1 MKRIISLAGM
11 AAFGT
16 LGLLANEQPT
26 STANAAY
33 SPSHVQAHL
42 RLNIREDADT
52 VHFIR
57 DTNDPKIITK
67 TYVLKN
73 ADPYSLR
80 PYIREMVQALRVDY
94 NNPAGRSNPAY
105 YNTYNKDNL
114 AGTEKMFVPT
124 GVECIRFSDGTGVI
138 MVAAEDYRFQD
149 STNGMGIDSLINKL
163 DAPNLMNSSGQPKYI
178 YFPANRSAKELQ
190 TMIKLVGANVS
201 NDTVELIG
209 GKDKIEVDE
218 DLNCLFMNTAL
229 YSRKNIEEM
238 LRIYDVALPEIRIS
252 CTVYELGSEN
262 DGMLG
267 LDFQS
272 WKNNDG
278 VKFFSTGANLSRN
291 YNLNNISIPIDPSGT
306 INTHYF
312 NFEPKW
318 NTRFLDFL
326 VSKGKAKV
334 FSTAD
339 IAVRNGATGNVLRKS
354 GTLYAASTKIPA
366 TDKSGNIVEVKTA
379 NDKFKFQM
387 NVTPSI
393 TEKAATVQMNV
404 STVSLIGFDSSG
416 TIRTSAW
423 ESNQKVMLGTGR
435 NRLYLG
441 GIEKTEVVSDQGGVP
456 FLKDLPLLGF
466 LFSTER
472 ESTKK
477 SNLVVVAECEI
488 IQPNSLIDEKSLEKI
503 KLIKK
508 DTNVTGEWNKY
519 GYHQYL
525 IDSERSE

>member
-1 MKRIISLAGM
+1 MNRRFSLAGM
-11 AAFGT
+11 AAVSA
-16 LGLLANEQPT
+16 LALLANEQPT
-26 STANAAY
+26 SNSNPAY
-33 SPSHVQAHL
+33 SQSHVQAQL

-67 TYVLKN
+67 TYVLKH

-80 PYIREMVQALRVDY
+80 PYLREMVQALRVDY
-94 NNPAGRSNPAY
+94 NNAAGRENTAY
-105 YNTYNKDNL
+105 YNTYNKDNA
-114 AGTEKMFVPT
+114 AGTGKIFVPT
-124 GVECIRFSDGTGVI
+124 GIECIRFSDGTGVI
-138 MVAAEDYRFQD
+138 MVSAEDYRFQD

-163 DAPNLMNSSGQPKYI
+163 DVPNLRNSSGQPKYI
-178 YFPANRSAKELQ
+178 YFPSNRSAKELQ
-190 TMIKLVGANVS
+190 AMIKLVGANVS

-238 LRIYDVALPEIRIS
+238 LRIYDVSCPEIRFS
-252 CTVYELGSEN
+252 CTVYELNAEN

-267 LDFQS
+267 IDFQS

-291 YNLNNISIPIDPSGT
+291 YNISNFPIPIAPDGT

-318 NTRFLDFL
+318 NTKFLDFL

-334 FSTAD
+334 FSTGDLA
-339 IAVRNGATGNVLRKS
+339 IQNGTTGNLLRKS
-354 GTLYAASTKIPA
+354 GTLYAALTKI
-366 TDKSGNIVEVKTA
+366 TTGDGKSGNKVDVKTA
-379 NDKFKFQM
+379 NDKFKFQL
-387 NVTPSI
+387 NVTPFI
-393 TEKAATVQMNV
+393 TEKAATVQVKVN
-404 STVSLIGFDSSG
+404 TVSMLGFTSSG
-416 TIRTSAW
+416 TVRTTAY

-441 GIEKTEVVSDQGGVP
+441 GIEKTEIVSDVGGIP
-456 FLKDLPLLGF
+456 LLKDLPILGF

-477 SNLVVVAECEI
+477 SHLAVVAECEI
-488 IQPNSLIDEKSLEKI
+488 LQPSTLIDEKSLEKI
-503 KLIKK
+503 QLIKK
-508 DTNVTGEWNKY
+508 DTDVTGEWNRY
-519 GYHQYL
+519 GYRQYF
-525 IDSERSE
+525 IDSER

>member
-1 MKRIISLAGM
+1 MNRKLTLAGM
-11 AAFGT
+11 AT
-16 LGLLANEQPT
+16 LGAFALLANEQPT
-26 STANAAY
+26 SNSNAAY
-33 SPSHVQAHL
+33 SQSHVQAHL

-52 VHFIR
+52 VHFVR

-67 TYVLKN
+67 TYVLKH

-80 PYIREMVQALRVDY
+80 PYLREMVQALRVDY
-94 NNPAGRSNPAY
+94 NNQAGRSNPAY
-105 YNTYNKDNL
+105 YNTYHKDNL
-114 AGTEKMFVPT
+114 AGTEKIFVPT
-124 GVECIRFSDGTGVI
+124 GVECIRFVDGTGVI
-138 MVAAEDYRFQD
+138 MVSAEDYRFQD
-149 STNGMGIDSLINKL
+149 STNGMGIDSLVNKL
-163 DAPNLMNSSGQPKYI
+163 DVPNLMNSSGQPKYI

-238 LRIYDVALPEIRIS
+238 LRIYDVAHPEVRIS
-252 CTVYELGSEN
+252 CTVYELSAEN

-278 VKFFSTGANLSRN
+278 VKFFSTGAKLSRN
-291 YNLNNISIPIDPSGT
+291 YNISDIVAPIAPNGT
-306 INTHYF
+306 INSHYF

-318 NTRFLDFL
+318 NTKFLDFL

-339 IAVRNGATGNVLRKS
+339 LAVQNGTTGNVLRRS

-366 TDKSGNIVEVKTA
+366 ADKSGNIVEVKTA
-379 NDKFKFQM
+379 NDKFKFQLK
-387 NVTPSI
+387 VTPSI
-393 TEKAATVQMNV
+393 TEKAATVQIAVN
-404 STVSLIGFDSSG
+404 TVSMIGYTSSG
-416 TIRTSAW
+416 TVRTTAY
-423 ESNQKVMLGTGR
+423 ESSQKVMLGTGR

-441 GIEKTEVVSDQGGVP
+441 GIEKTDVVSDVGGVP
-456 FLKDLPLLGF
+456 LLKDLPLLGF
-466 LFSTER
+466 LFATER

-477 SNLVVVAECEI
+477 SNLIVVAECEI
-488 IQPNSLIDEKSLEKI
+488 IHPNTLIDEKALEKI
-503 KLIKK
+503 QLIKK
-508 DTNVTGEWNKY
+508 ETNVTGESNSY
-519 GYHQYL
+519 GYRQYL
-525 IDSERSE
+525 IDSERGE